1 MFSILLAQRGA
12 IEDDPI
18 VLAEKDPA
26 GSAEA
31 TGIVLVA
38 VAAV

>member
-18 VLAEKDPA
+18 VLAAKD
-26 GSAEA
+26 SASC
-31 TGIVLVA
+31 A
-38 VAAV
+38 VAIGIALIALAAV